1 MKPEQAAREDIDR
14 LRLSLNDQMLVMKH
28 AA

>member
-14 LRLSLNDQMLVMKH
+14 LRLSLSYHRLAIKH